1 MAAKKK
7 RAKNGKQGG
16 KPKPGKGGKG
26 GSAAKAKAAGAKG
39 RDATPAGAKAKPAG
53 KEKPKV
59 DVEPLK
65 KKAKEA
71 KAALD
76 KAAKDA
82 EALREKA
89 RATEAAARKAYA
101 QAFAPYRDACRRAG
115 VKCALACI
123 KAPPVAPR
131 VRFLVER
138 TKGGIKV
145 AIKGRPDTEKVITD
159 RVLKESVGKAAK
171 AYCEKHLGSI
181 ASQGAK
187 HAGLGNRFRAVLRA
201 T

>member
-7 RAKNGKQGG
+7 RAKKGKQGAG
-16 KPKPGKGGKG
+16 PKTGKGGRKAEAGKG
-26 GSAAKAKAAGAKG
+26 GDGA
-39 RDATPAGAKAKPAG
+39 PAGAKAKAAG

-65 KKAKEA
+65 KKARET

-89 RATEAAARKAYA
+89 RATEAAAKKAYA

-115 VKCALACI
+115 VKCALAGI

-131 VRFLVER
+131 VRFLLER

-145 AIKGRPDTEKVITD
+145 AIKGRPDTEEVITD
-159 RVLKESVGKAAK
+159 RALYVARCSYVGSLFSSAGESRKAA
-171 AYCEKHLGSI
+171 
-181 ASQGAK
+181 
-187 HAGLGNRFRAVLRA
+187 
-201 T
+201 